1 MPERPKLSRRRPG
14 LSLFFAAALAWVLGA
29 GACWAKD
36 APAPGAL
43 RPLCPDRPSK
53 GTSACTVDQGHLQ
66 LETDLF
72 NGTWD
77 RSGGVSTDTYL
88 FTNPTLKFGVT
99 DAFDI
104 EANIV
109 PYAQVR
115 TVDHNAGTSST
126 ASGVGDLYLRGK
138 LDFAG
143 NHGGNLGLAVEGFVK
158 APTAPLGVGDGAWE
172 GGALV
177 PFSYSLPHG
186 WSLGVTPEADVV
198 LNASGAGRHLA
209 LLLPVGLSH
218 AVGPLLGTV
227 EVWTAQ
233 DFDPSGTGRQYSLDF
248 AAAWQP
254 AKAPD
259 LQIDGGV
266 NLGLNSA
273 TPDVQVYV
281 GLARRF

>member
-29 GACWAKD
+29 GACWAQD

-99 DAFDI
+99 DAFDV
-104 EANIV
+104 EANIA
-109 PYAQVR
+109 PYERVR

-172 GGALV
+172 GGGLV